1 MENRTV
7 LVDTSI
13 LIDFLRKERK
23 DKTILWQLR
32 EQSPC
37 TIGTRYFGC
46 KAF

>member
-32 EQSPC
+32 EQSSC
-37 TIGTRYFGC
+37 AIGTRYFEY